1 MPARQIILFD
11 VMGTLVTEP
20 FSTVIPGFFQ
30 MSLDEL
36 REAKHPTA
44 WIEFEEGRLTE
55 ADYVARFFRDGRP
68 VDADALRACVH
79 DAYCWIDGMQD
90 LLVDL
95 KAAGCEMH
103 ALSNYPAWYQ
113 LIDEKLQLS
122 RFLDWTFVSC
132 KTGVRK
138 PDPQAFLGAAATLEV
153 DPQQCLFIDDR
164 PVNVNAA
171 QLVGMVAILYHSAEQ
186 LREELADRG
195 STANF

>member
-1 MPARQIILFD
+1 
-11 VMGTLVTEP
+11 
-20 FSTVIPGFFQ
+20 
-30 MSLDEL
+30 
-36 REAKHPTA
+36 
-44 WIEFEEGRLTE
+44 
-55 ADYVARFFRDGRP
+55 
-68 VDADALRACVH
+68 
-79 DAYCWIDGMQD
+79 
-90 LLVDL
+90 
-95 KAAGCEMH
+95 
-103 ALSNYPAWYQ
+103 